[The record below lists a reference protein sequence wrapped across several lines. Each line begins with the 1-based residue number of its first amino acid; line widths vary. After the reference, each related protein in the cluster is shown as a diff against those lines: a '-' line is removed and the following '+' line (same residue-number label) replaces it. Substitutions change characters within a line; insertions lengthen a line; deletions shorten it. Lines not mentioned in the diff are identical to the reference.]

1 MLRAAL
7 FATLALAA
15 CGRSPGVSDQ
25 ELGQLVI
32 APKQKVEP
40 INVAKAAKDPAELTR
55 ALARPYRDTVT
66 ALGPH
71 TYSIQTTTTVDEAGK
86 RVTDLSDQTVIE
98 LGDKGAFHGTYTSS
112 ADYGR
117 EVLFTGGKLYLRP
130 RYQRWHGR
138 APETPDE
145 PVTVRDTFFEAIAAT
160 WDLLAP
166 GTELTDAG
174 AAQIGGRNGRKIVV
188 KLAPTPRP
196 PPAEPLTQRKWREK
210 RAVEAVAGEIVLDAE
225 TGAPLSVKLQGIVSF
240 SRDGRRFSMKLNADG
255 AASAIGTLVPLEV
268 PPSDQ
273 VVATPERLREVDDRD
288 FLLQG
293 IAPPSR
299 RNPDGSPVPPAPR
312 AFEGSAAPAPATG
325 SAAAGSSAGSADEP
339 PKKKRKKKA
348 DDERAPDGAATSDD
362 AAKPD

>member
-1 MLRAAL
+1 MRRAGL
-7 FATLALAA
+7 IATLALAA

-32 APKQKVEP
+32 APKQKIEP
-40 INVAKAAKDPAELTR
+40 IDVAKAAKDPAELTR
-55 ALARPYRDTVT
+55 ALARPYRDTVA

-71 TYSIQTTTTVDEAGK
+71 TYSLNTTTAVDEAGK
-86 RVTDLSDQTVIE
+86 RVTDLNDHTVIE
-98 LGDKGAFHGTYTSS
+98 LGDSGAFHATYSNS

-117 EVLFTGGKLYLRP
+117 EVLFVGGALYLRP

-138 APETPDE
+138 SPQTPDE
-145 PVTVRDTFFEAIAAT
+145 PVTVRDTFFDAIAAT
-160 WDLLAP
+160 WDLVEP

-174 AAQIGGRNGRKIVV
+174 AVQISGRAGRKIVV
-188 KLAPTPRP
+188 KLAPEPRP
-196 PPAEPLTQRKWREK
+196 AAVEPLTQRKWREK

-255 AASAIGTLVPLEV
+255 SASAIGTLVALEA
-268 PPSDQ
+268 PAPDQ

-312 AFEGSAAPAPATG
+312 AFEGSAALG
-325 SAAAGSSAGSADEP
+325 AAAGSAAGSAEEP
-339 PKKKRKKKA
+339 VGTQKRN
-348 DDERAPDGAATSDD
+348 
-362 AAKPD
+362 